1 MSAATLVA
9 HQFRY
14 DQKVF
19 WRNPASVFFTVMFP
33 LIFLFIF
40 VGIFGNDV
48 VEGTDVTTA
57 TYYVPAIFSLAVISA
72 TAQSL
77 AIRLTEDRETG
88 LLKRVRGTPLP
99 PWAFIAGRVG
109 NALVISVLMIVL
121 IAVIGRLIWDVEIP
135 TTTLPAVAVT
145 LLVGAFTFSCIGFAL
160 SAAIPSEDAAPAIT
174 NAALLPLYFISGIF
188 IPDSEIPSGVLAIA
202 DLFPVRHFFEAFF
215 TAWNPTTTGAGFAWD
230 QLAIVAAWGVAGLLI
245 AVRTF
250 RWEPRA

>member
-1 MSAATLVA
+1 MSSVALVA

-33 LIFLFIF
+33 LIFLTIF
-40 VGIFGNDV
+40 NVIFGNDE
-48 VEGTDVTTA
+48 VEGTGVNTS
-57 TYYVPAIFSLAVISA
+57 TYYVPAIFTLAVVSA

-99 PWAFIAGRVG
+99 PWVFIAGRVG

-121 IAVIGRLIWDVEIP
+121 IALIGNVVWGVEIP
-135 TTTLPAVAVT
+135 TNTLPAVAVT

-160 SAAIPSEDAAPAIT
+160 TAVIPSEDAAPAIT
-174 NAALLPLYFISGIF
+174 NAAILPLYFISGIF
-188 IPDSEIPSGVLAIA
+188 IPDSEIPSGVLALA
-202 DLFPVRHFFEAFF
+202 DVFPVRPFFEAFF
-215 TAWNPTTTGAGFAWD
+215 TAWDPSTTGAGFEPGY
-230 QLAIVAAWGVAGLLI
+230 LAVVAAWGVVALI
-245 AVRTF
+245 LAVRFF
-250 RWEPRA
+250 RWEPRP